1 MKTEEDFIDDYED
14 LKDSEDNENN
24 RSIPIKKSVKQMKK
38 VELDFEYNRNY
49 PVSPKK
55 PIGMEEFKLKAL
67 ELLEKIKS
75 SSEKAESEF
84 LIQNPSTERERLKN
98 KVIEN
103 KINFEKAI
111 RLIAR

>member
-1 MKTEEDFIDDYED
+1 
-14 LKDSEDNENN
+14 
-24 RSIPIKKSVKQMKK
+24 
-38 VELDFEYNRNY
+38 
-49 PVSPKK
+49 
-55 PIGMEEFKLKAL
+55 MEEFKLKAL

-75 SSEKAESEF
+75 SEKAESES
-84 LIQNPSTERERLKN
+84 LIQDPTTEREKLKN